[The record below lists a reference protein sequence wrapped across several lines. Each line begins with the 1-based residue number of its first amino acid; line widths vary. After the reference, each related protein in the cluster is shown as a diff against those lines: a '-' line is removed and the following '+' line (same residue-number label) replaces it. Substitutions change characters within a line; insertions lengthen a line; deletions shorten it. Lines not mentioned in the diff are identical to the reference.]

1 MIWNS
6 QLSSQKVRPKCS
18 GYVRRQPLV
27 NGSKQDEKR
36 SASCIKIPVGYW
48 PVNLGP
54 VLSDLVGLP
63 VSIMIELLTNAGN
76 DQYGCVSPETAQL
89 LESTNPFRLSNE
101 NERYS
106 LAEARAR
113 VVLSELENST
123 NLVFWNGNR
132 FESTDHP
139 PLPNDTGKVH
149 ADWVVTPF
157 EKNILETKDRV
168 RVGYLSLSSSL
179 RTGISPND
187 LPAKLSSRPCAFNI
201 WSLSC
206 SSDSMNCRNAESQ

>member
-1 MIWNS
+1 MTETEHVSHN
-6 QLSSQKVRPKCS
+6 QDTLSRLH
-18 GYVRRQPLV
+18 RQGRSVQEYPALV
-27 NGSKQDEKR
+27 SEGQ
-36 SASCIKIPVGYW
+36 YW
-48 PVNLGP
+48 PIDLGP
-54 VLSDLVGLP
+54 VLSDLVGLT
-63 VSIMIELLTNAGN
+63 VSVMIEPLTHAGN
-76 DQYGCVSPETAQL
+76 DQYGCISLETAQL
-89 LESTNPFRLSNE
+89 SKSTNPFRLSDE

-106 LAEARAR
+106 LAETRAR
-113 VVLSELENST
+113 VMLSELQNST
-123 NLVFWNGNR
+123 NLILLNRDR
-132 FESTDHP
+132 FESTDHT
-139 PLPNDTGKVH
+139 PLSNDSGKVH